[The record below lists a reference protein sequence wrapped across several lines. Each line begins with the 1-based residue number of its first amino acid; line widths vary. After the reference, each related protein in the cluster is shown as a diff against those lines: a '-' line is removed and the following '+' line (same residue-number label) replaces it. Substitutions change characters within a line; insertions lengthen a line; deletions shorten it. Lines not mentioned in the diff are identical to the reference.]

1 MSGTV
6 FRRWAVGAALLCGP
20 LAHAA
25 APTSEAPASKRV
37 SSEDSLVGVVVARY
51 TLDLTSQQDGRLQ
64 GLEARL
70 GERVTSGQVVA
81 RLELEPL
88 QLEAAARQAQQQAA
102 QAEVSRTELLLL
114 QAQQRLKR
122 EQRIRQFTAAE
133 VMETAETEVAL
144 AKVNVELAQARR
156 AEAQALL
163 DAARRNVEQARIRAP
178 FAGRVTELYLVPG
191 VIVGRATPILRLV
204 SEELKLRFA
213 VPEHLSPSV
222 RSGTSVRVHLPA
234 LGLTLK
240 GQVDSL
246 APEVDPSSRHQ
257 KAEAKLLIDAE
268 VRERLATGLLAEVE
282 LAPAAVSK
290 SAP

>member
-1 MSGTV
+1 M
-6 FRRWAVGAALLCGP
+6 GAALLCAP
-20 LAHAA
+20 LAHA
-25 APTSEAPASKRV
+25 EAPASKHV

-222 RSGTSVRVHLPA
+222 RSGTPVRVHLPA

>member
-1 MSGTV
+1 M
-6 FRRWAVGAALLCGP
+6 GAALLCGP

-25 APTSEAPASKRV
+25 APASATPASTPASAV
-37 SSEDSLVGVVVARY
+37 ESLVGVVVARY

-88 QLEAAARQAQQQAA
+88 QLEAAARQAQLQAA

-122 EQRIRQFTAAE
+122 EQSIRQFTAAE
-133 VMETAETEVAL
+133 SMETAETEVAL

-156 AEAQALL
+156 AEAQALV
-163 DAARRNVEQARIRAP
+163 DAARRNVELARIRAP

-191 VIVGRATPILRLV
+191 VMVSRATPILRLV

-222 RSGTSVRVHLPA
+222 RSGTVVQVHLPA

-240 GQVDSL
+240 GQVDGL

-282 LAPAAVSK
+282 LAPSAVSK